1 MASPLCFNGETEGEK
16 KGDAEPNQAHPRPS
30 GQSGPSPDRAHLGS
44 ACRHPGHRR
53 LSRSRP
59 RVPRR
64 GRRAVRPWQSPPPSG
79 EEVVA
84 PPTEREVEK
93 KIKKEKEGEKKGG
106 SYLGLSRLLS
116 VTVVL
121 LLRHGRIEVREV
133 PGDKLTPASLR
144 RKFSPSLSHCSHP
157 GEGHPS
163 AAVAGAAAGR
173 GSVGLLRGAPRV
185 VGLLRGARPTSR
197 TPFDSSGTT
206 SEEVQGLPFCR
217 SEVGASPGGGSP
229 HGGTARGRRGRG
241 EAKREEGWEKGSAGG
256 KRRRKKGD
264 RAPGGDGGG
273 RERGEWRRR
282 GEKSL
287 VLLKNG
293 KFTDNPLLPLPKK
306 AKKIL
311 VAGSHA
317 DNLGCQCGGWTIT
330 WQGRSGNNLTIG
342 TTILDAIK
350 AIVDTT
356 TKVVYSGKLSK
367 WNLD

>member
-173 GSVGLLRGAPRV
+173 GSVGLLRGAPR
-185 VGLLRGARPTSR
+185 GSAPPRGPRSTPPAPLRWRSRAFPSAAPRWEHLPEEAHPTVARR
-197 TPFDSSGTT
+197 EG
-206 SEEVQGLPFCR
+206 EEEG
-217 SEVGASPGGGSP
+217 
-229 HGGTARGRRGRG
+229 G
-241 EAKREEGWEKGSAGG
+241 EAKREEGWEKVSAGG
-256 KRRRKKGD
+256 ERRRKGLGL
-264 RAPGGDGGG
+264 PVETEGG

-282 GEKSL
+282 GEKTL

-293 KFTDNPLLPLPKK
+293 KSTDNPLLPLPKK

-330 WQGRSGNNLTIG
+330 WQGRNGNNLTIG
-342 TTILDAIK
+342 K
-350 AIVDTT
+350 H
-356 TKVVYSGKLSK
+356 SK
-367 WNLD
+367 HLRLTLFLISFRHCRAW